1 MDTEGVV
8 SVYSGILVI
17 KRSKTGSFVEMWV
30 EAYTEWS
37 KSEREKQI
45 VYINTHVESE
55 NLVDDLVC
63 KAEIVTQ
70 T

>member
-1 MDTEGVV
+1 MDTEGVE
-8 SVYSGILVI
+8 SIYSGILVI

-30 EAYTEWS
+30 ETYTEWS